1 MRVGCFLLSTKL
13 TAHSVGTKQIA
24 QKTEGVEKLG
34 GSAFCYVEAEA
45 EAEEAEGGE
54 ATILDLQ
61 PGQLLLCLTQ
71 PVAQSG

>member
-1 MRVGCFLLSTKL
+1 MGCLLLSTKL
-13 TAHSVGTKQIA
+13 TQCRN
-24 QKTEGVEKLG
+24 KTDSPEGVEKLG
-34 GSAFCYVEAEA
+34 GSAFCYVEAE
-45 EAEEAEGGE
+45 EAEGAEGGE